1 MLASDSDIL
10 RKAQEWKE
18 AGRDVALAT
27 VVETWGSA
35 PRPVGSHLVID
46 SEGNFLGSVSGGC
59 VEGDV
64 ITEALDMIAMGGQ
77 HLLEFG
83 VADETAWR
91 AGLSCG
97 GRIRVFVQSIDANRA
112 DLLAAFNAERV
123 MRRPCILM
131 TNIASGKQRLVR
143 AADVDSE
150 PMADIL
156 KERLRLG
163 KSGIVEWGSEELF
176 LRVETPPVRLVVI
189 GAVHV
194 SQMLAPIVSL
204 AGFDMIIIDPRNAF
218 ATPERFPGVQ
228 LIAEW
233 PEVALASLHLD
244 HYTAMVLLTHDPRID
259 DQGLTEALRAD
270 CFYIGALGSRKTH
283 ANRLERMRAKG
294 FGDAVLKRIHAPIGL
309 DIGAVS
315 PAEIAVSIAGEIIA
329 DLHRKALRVD
339 TEKAA

>member
-1 MLASDSDIL
+1 MLASDNDIL

-64 ITEALDMIAMGGQ
+64 ITEALDMIAMGGR
-77 HLLEFG
+77 HMLEFG
-83 VADETAWR
+83 VVDETAWR

-97 GRIRVFVQSIDANRA
+97 GRIRVYVQSIDANRA
-112 DLLAAFNAERV
+112 DLLAAFNAERA
-123 MRRPCILM
+123 MRRPCILVI
-131 TNIASGKQRLVR
+131 NIASGKQRLLR

-163 KSGIVEWGSEELF
+163 KSGIVEWGGEELF

-194 SQMLAPIVSL
+194 SQMLAPIASL

-228 LIAEW
+228 LISEW
-233 PEVALASLHLD
+233 PEVALASLQLD
-244 HYTAMVLLTHDPRID
+244 HYTAMVLLAHDPRID

-294 FGDAVLKRIHAPIGL
+294 FGDDVLKRIHAPIGL

-329 DLHRKALRVD
+329 DLHRKALRVEK
-339 TEKAA
+339 EKAA